1 VTQLPGSQPGRRIT
15 AQAVVGIGIITW
27 GLLLTAANVG
37 WLDLREIWR
46 YWPLIVIAA
55 GLTRFF
61 NACTLSGRVTGG
73 IITFVGA
80 WWLADN
86 FDLVSVHVWDW
97 WPLLFVLMGIM
108 LILRSGPAIRAN
120 RGVPTSTDETISA
133 FAFWSGVRR
142 RVAST
147 VFRRADLTAVMGG
160 IELDLRGAGTANGEA
175 VIDVFAMWGGI
186 ELRVPPDWS
195 VSNQALAIM
204 GGVDDKSAATADA
217 RHRLI
222 VRGLVIMGG
231 VEIKT

>member
-1 VTQLPGSQPGRRIT
+1 MTSGNRPAGRIT
-15 AQAVVGIGIITW
+15 AQAVVGIGIVTW

-37 WLDLREIWR
+37 WLDIRQIWR
-46 YWPLIVIAA
+46 YWPLIIVAA
-55 GLTRFF
+55 GVARFF
-61 NACTLSGRVTGG
+61 NCTTASGRVMGT
-73 IITFVGA
+73 IITFVGV

-97 WPLLFVLMGIM
+97 WPLLFVLMGVM
-108 LILRSGPAIRAN
+108 LIVRSRPTLRLDRDGL
-120 RGVPTSTDETISA
+120 TTTDEVISA

-147 VFRRADLTAVMGG
+147 MFKRADLTAVMGG
-160 IELDLRGAGTANGEA
+160 IELDLRGAATASGEA

-195 VSNQALAIM
+195 VSNQAMAIM

-222 VRGLVIMGG
+222 VRGFVVMGG